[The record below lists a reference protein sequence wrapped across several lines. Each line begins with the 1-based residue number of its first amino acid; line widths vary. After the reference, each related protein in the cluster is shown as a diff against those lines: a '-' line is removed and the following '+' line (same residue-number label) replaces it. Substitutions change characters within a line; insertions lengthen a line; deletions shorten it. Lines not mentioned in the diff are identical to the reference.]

1 MPDWRRIF
9 FCHPGYIDEI
19 LKEKDSLVEERIN
32 NSNFLKSNEFIELL
46 AFNKVKLN
54 RYQF

>member
-46 AFNKVKLN
+46 AFNKA
-54 RYQF
+54 